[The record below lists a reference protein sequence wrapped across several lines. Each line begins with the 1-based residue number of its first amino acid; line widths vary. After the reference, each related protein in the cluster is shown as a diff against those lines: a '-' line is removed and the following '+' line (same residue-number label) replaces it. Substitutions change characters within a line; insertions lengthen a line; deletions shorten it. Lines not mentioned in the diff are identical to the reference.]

1 MNAPSSGPATSTIW
15 PTQAMNPQIR
25 HATPAD
31 YEAVTRLFSGPKA
44 IWGTFQVPFTS
55 PEVWRK
61 RLSEPEAG
69 LFALLACHEGD
80 VVGMLGLHT
89 HPHTPRRAHAGSIGM
104 AVRDDWQGK
113 GVGTA
118 LMKAALELADQWLN
132 LTRLELNVFT
142 DNESA
147 VRLYQKFG
155 FETEGTLRQFA
166 FRDGQLVDAYAMG
179 RLRRGPA
186 RASS

>member
-1 MNAPSSGPATSTIW
+1 MNV
-15 PTQAMNPQIR
+15 QIR

-31 YEAVTRLFSGPKA
+31 YEAVSRIFSGPNA
-44 IWGTFQVPFTS
+44 IQGTFQLPFTS

-69 LFALLACHEGD
+69 HVVLLGCREGD

-89 HPHTPRRAHAGSIGM
+89 QLQTPRRAHAASIGM

-113 GVGTA
+113 GIGTA

-132 LTRLELNVFT
+132 LSRLELNVFT
-142 DNESA
+142 DNEPA
-147 VRLYQKFG
+147 VRFYQKFG
-155 FETEGTLRQFA
+155 FEIEGTLRQFA
-166 FRDGQLVDAYAMG
+166 FRDGRFVDAYTMG
-179 RLRRGPA
+179 RLRAGHA